1 MSFSDQLDN
10 SIGGALPSQLI
21 TKLLEQ
27 GGICTSVSIANN
39 QVQPA
44 SIDLRLGDVAW
55 RVRTSFLPGK
65 DGTVTKCIERLGMH
79 RMDLSDGAVL
89 ERDCV
94 YIVPLLESLDLPRN
108 LRATANPKSS
118 TGRLDVFTRLITDG
132 AVEFDQVPEGYA
144 GPLYAEISPRTFSV
158 LVRTGS
164 RLSQLRVRCGQRT
177 WGDDLHVSLHRLHK
191 LVDVELK
198 ERDIRNGVPLSVDLK
213 GSVDLNGDAKTGLVG
228 YRAKRHAGLID
239 VDKIDHYDVE
249 EFWEPIISRDQRGL
263 ILDPGEFYILVS
275 KEAVQIPVDYAAE
288 MVAYDALVGEFRVHY
303 AGFFDPGFGVAEVGG
318 GGSRAVLEVR
328 SFEVPFLLEHGQRV
342 GRLRYEPLIESP
354 ELVYGQGLKSN
365 YQAQGLKLSKH
376 FR

>member
-1 MSFSDQLDN
+1 MSFLDQLDN
-10 SIGGALPSQLI
+10 SIGGALPSQLV
-21 TKLLEQ
+21 TELLEQ
-27 GGICTSVSIANN
+27 GIIHTPVPLAKN

-55 RVRTSFLPGK
+55 RVRASFLPGK
-65 DGTVTKCIERLGMH
+65 GETVQDCIDRLGMH
-79 RMDLSDGAVL
+79 RMDLGDGAVL

-94 YIVPLLESLDLPRN
+94 YIVPLIESLSLPKN

-132 AVEFDQVPEGYA
+132 AVEFDQVADGYA

-164 RLSQLRVRCGQRT
+164 RLSQLRMRCGQRE
-177 WGDDLHVSLHRLHK
+177 WGDELHVSLYRSHK
-191 LVDVELK
+191 LVDVPLN
-198 ERDIRNGVPLSVDLK
+198 ERDIRNGVPVSVDLE
-213 GSVDLNGDAKTGLVG
+213 GNVSAGLVG

-239 VDKIDHYDVE
+239 VDKVDYYDVE
-249 EFWEPIISRDQRGL
+249 EFWAPMESGRSQGL

-275 KEAVQIPVDYAAE
+275 KESVQIPTDYAAE
-288 MVAYDALVGEFRVHY
+288 MVAYDTLVGEFRVHY
-303 AGFFDPGFGVAEVGG
+303 AGFFDPGFGVADAGG

-328 SFEVPFLLEHGQRV
+328 SFEVPFLIEHGQRV
-342 GRLRYEPLIESP
+342 GRLRYEPMVESP
-354 ELVYGQGLKSN
+354 ALVYGQSLNSN

-376 FR
+376 FKS